1 MDARREQESLRNLWR
16 YIAMRDAVDTTDVS
30 MTKAEKIARI
40 LYEGIKRK
48 EKEVEK
54 RTATAVD
61 FRRKRSGNVR
71 VSDKEK

>member
-1 MDARREQESLRNLWR
+1 MNQTN
-16 YIAMRDAVDTTDVS
+16 TT
-30 MTKAEKIARI
+30 MTKAERIARI

-54 RTATAVD
+54 RTSTTVD

>member
-1 MDARREQESLRNLWR
+1 
-16 YIAMRDAVDTTDVS
+16 MRDAVDTT
-30 MTKAEKIARI
+30 MRIARI

>member
-1 MDARREQESLRNLWR
+1 
-16 YIAMRDAVDTTDVS
+16 MRDNMNQTNTT

-61 FRRKRSGNVR
+61 FKRKRSGNVR